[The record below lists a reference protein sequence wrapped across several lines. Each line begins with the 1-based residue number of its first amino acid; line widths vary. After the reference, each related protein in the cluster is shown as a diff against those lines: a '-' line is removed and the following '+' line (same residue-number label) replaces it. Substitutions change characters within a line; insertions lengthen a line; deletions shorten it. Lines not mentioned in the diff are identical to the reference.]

1 MNNRKT
7 KRLWMLE
14 ERYFKICTMRLE
26 EKYQGMFFVIKMRN
40 GKYKQCPVALV
51 IIHVHEPTVILH
63 ILLHYNYIHTVHCTP
78 LSFTCDEL
86 SSQ

>member
-1 MNNRKT
+1 
-7 KRLWMLE
+7 ML
-14 ERYFKICTMRLE
+14 RLE
-26 EKYQGMFFVIKMRN
+26 KEILENDFFVIKMRN
-40 GKYKQCPVALV
+40 GNYKQCPLALV

-63 ILLHYNYIHTVHCTP
+63 IHVHVPTLLHYNYAHTVHCTP